1 MVSSGKSFDRRSSG
15 YKPQPKVL
23 VLCEDSKS
31 GKRYLEEAAFYFRAK
46 AQVEIAHCGVTH
58 PSGIVERA
66 ISRQKYFDKVFCVL
80 DRDTHLC
87 FQRALNVAQPHPK
100 IKVIASYPCFGFWL
114 LLHFGFNRKP
124 FRAVGKHSPGELVS
138 KSLREKPTMEKYE
151 KGKDINYFAQ
161 LLGAPFQTARTLAPK
176 ILEDVA
182 ISGEPNPSTEI
193 HLLMDEFESLSK
205 PQPI

>member
-1 MVSSGKSFDRRSSG
+1 M
-15 YKPQPKVL
+15 
-23 VLCEDSKS
+23 LCEDSKS

-58 PSGIVERA
+58 PSGIV
-66 ISRQKYFDKVFCVL
+66 
-80 DRDTHLC
+80 
-87 FQRALNVAQPHPK
+87 AQPHPK
-100 IKVIASYPCFGFWL
+100 IKVIASYPCFEFWL

>member
-1 MVSSGKSFDRRSSG
+1 MVSSGKLFDRRISR

-161 LLGAPFQTARTLAPK
+161 LLGAPFQTARALAPK

-193 HLLMDEFESLSK
+193 HLLMDEFENLSK